1 MRVRFWGTRGS
12 IAKPGPSTVRY
23 GGNTSCVEVRADD
36 TLIVLDCGTGAHEL
50 GQQIVA
56 ASPEPVRG
64 HLLISHTHWDHI
76 QGLPF
81 FLPLFRAGNE
91 WDIYAPSQRGRTL
104 EEVLAGQMQY
114 TYFPVPLGELAAT
127 IRYHEL
133 TEGVFELGNVRVVT
147 RYLNHPAPALGYRLE
162 AGGVAVVY
170 ATDHEPH
177 SRHHSE
183 SPLGADSLPVHVEDQ
198 RHIEWMAGADLLI
211 HDAQYT
217 LAEYPEHLSWGH
229 TPAEWAVD
237 FAVAARVKRLALFH
251 HDPLRNDRA
260 VEALVARCRQRV
272 AGRPGAPEIF
282 AAAEGQY
289 LVVVRP
295 GAETPAAAADAVATV
310 REPAATRREATILV
324 ADDDADVMAVLLD
337 TLEPEGFRV
346 LSARDGDTALALA
359 RAEHPDVIVLDW
371 MMPGQDGLAVCR
383 ALRADAD
390 PRLAQVPV
398 VLITGRT
405 DAADTAIGFDAG
417 VTDYLTKPFKPS
429 VLLARLHAWL
439 LRSDTARGADSP
451 SKRAR

>member
-1 MRVRFWGTRGS
+1 MRIRFWGTRGS
-12 IAKPGPSTVRY
+12 IAKPGPGTVRY

-56 ASPEPVRG
+56 AAHDPVRG

-76 QGLPF
+76 QGFPF
-81 FLPLFRAGNE
+81 FQPLFNAGNE
-91 WDIYAPSQRGRTL
+91 WDVYAPRQLGRTL
-104 EEVLAGQMQY
+104 EEILGGQMQY

-133 TEGVFELGNVRVVT
+133 TEGTFQLGGVRVVT
-147 RYLNHPAPALGYRLE
+147 RYLNHPAPAFGYRLE
-162 AGGVAVVY
+162 AGGVVVVY

-177 SRHHSE
+177 SRHHAGGQSAE
-183 SPLGADSLPVHVEDQ
+183 EAPVHVEDK
-198 RHIEWMAGADLLI
+198 RHIEFLARADLVI

-217 LAEYPEHLSWGH
+217 LEEYPDHLSWGH
-229 TPAEWAVD
+229 CPAEWAVD
-237 FAVAARVKRLALFH
+237 FAVAARAKRLALFH
-251 HDPLRNDRA
+251 HDPTRDDSAIDTL
-260 VEALVARCRQRV
+260 LARCRRR
-272 AGRPGAPEIF
+272 AASHPDAPEIF

-289 LVVVRP
+289 LAVVRP
-295 GAETPAAAADAVATV
+295 GAEAGTTTTGAI
-310 REPAATRREATILV
+310 AATGEPVARMREATVLV
-324 ADDDADVMAVLLD
+324 ADDDPDVMAVLLE

-346 LSARDGDTALALA
+346 LSAGDGDAALALA
-359 RAEHPDVIVLDW
+359 RAERPDVVVLDW

-390 PRLAQVPV
+390 PRIADVPV

-405 DAADTAIGFDAG
+405 DATDTATGFAAG

-429 VLLARLHAWL
+429 HLLARLQAWL
-439 LRSDTARGADSP
+439 V
-451 SKRAR
+451 RAGNTRVSHR

>member
-1 MRVRFWGTRGS
+1 MRIRFWGTRGS
-12 IAKPGPSTVRY
+12 IAKPGPGTVRY

-50 GQQIVA
+50 GQQIIA
-56 ASPEPVRG
+56 ATQEPVRG

-76 QGLPF
+76 QGFPF
-81 FLPLFRAGNE
+81 FLPLFRAGYE
-91 WDIYAPSQRGRTL
+91 WDVYAPRQLGRTL
-104 EEVLAGQMQY
+104 EEILAGQMQY

-133 TEGVFELGNVRVVT
+133 TEGTFELGRVRVVT

-162 AGGVAVVY
+162 AGGVSLVY

-177 SRHHSE
+177 SRHHAERRPAE
-183 SPLGADSLPVHVEDQ
+183 SSAPVHAEDK
-198 RHIEWMAGADLLI
+198 RHIEFLAGADLLI

-217 LAEYPEHLSWGH
+217 LEEYPEHLSWGH
-229 TPAEWAVD
+229 CPAEWAVD
-237 FAVAARVKRLALFH
+237 FAVAAKVRRLALFH
-251 HDPLRNDRA
+251 HDPTRDDRA
-260 VEALVARCRQRV
+260 IDALLARCRQR
-272 AGRPGAPEIF
+272 AAARPDAPEIF

-295 GAETPAAAADAVATV
+295 GAEPRAAATGATAEAGTAPSPMRAATV
-310 REPAATRREATILV
+310 LV
-324 ADDDADVMAVLLD
+324 ADDDPDVMAVLLE

-346 LSARDGDTALALA
+346 LSAGDGDAALALA
-359 RAEHPDVIVLDW
+359 RAERPDVVVLDW

-383 ALRADAD
+383 ALRADSD
-390 PRLAQVPV
+390 PRIAEVPV

-405 DAADTAIGFDAG
+405 DAADTATGFAAG

-429 VLLARLHAWL
+429 HLLARLQAWL
-439 LRSDTARGADSP
+439 LRRHS
-451 SKRAR
+451 